1 MDKKSIY
8 ETPLIEIISLQGFD
22 VLTVSGDEVMEPD
35 GVYDETM
42 EWL

>member
-8 ETPLIEIISLQGFD
+8 ETPLIEIIALHGSD
-22 VLTVSGDEVMEPD
+22 VFTVSGDDVMEPD
-35 GVYDETM
+35 GIYEDTM